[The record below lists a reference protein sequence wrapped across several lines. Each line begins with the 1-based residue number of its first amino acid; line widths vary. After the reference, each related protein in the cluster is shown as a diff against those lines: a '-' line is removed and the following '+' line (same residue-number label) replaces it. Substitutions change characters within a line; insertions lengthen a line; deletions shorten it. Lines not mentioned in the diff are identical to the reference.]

1 MPDKLSIEPI
11 GNKGPNM
18 YIEPRNI
25 IPIRK
30 QTDRKKPDYNNV
42 HEERFA
48 VMHLWILKIFTILYH
63 VKIALLQII

>member
-48 VMHLWILKIFTILYH
+48 SINKSPSNLSTIKR
-63 VKIALLQII
+63 VSQVNF